1 MEIDGSSDRSNV
13 RANTS
18 NNVDG
23 ERFFIAACQIDT
35 ILVDTLFDGW
45 V

>member
-1 MEIDGSSDRSNV
+1 MEMDGSSDSSNG

-23 ERFFIAACQIDT
+23 ERFFIVACQIAT
-35 ILVDTLFDGW
+35 MLVDMLFDGW

>member
-1 MEIDGSSDRSNV
+1 MEMNGSSDSSNG

-23 ERFFIAACQIDT
+23 ERFLIAACQINT
-35 ILVDTLFDGW
+35 MLDGW

>member
-1 MEIDGSSDRSNV
+1 MAMEMDGSSD
-13 RANTS
+13 S

-35 ILVDTLFDGW
+35 MLMDTLFDGW